1 MLFLKTVFPIL
12 LFFLIFR
19 LFEVKFLF
27 FSFIFSTFG
36 LFFPLICLIFN
47 SLIFVVFKLT
57 IWLLI
62 ELEFCFFLFKR
73 RFTVVLLSRFFLS
86 NNDFLFALLTK
97 AFLFGGNNFFFFP
110 ITVFKCSLFI
120 LLDFLFNFLSSL
132 VLIFIQFF
140 FWVSFFSLLFI

>member
-27 FSFIFSTFG
+27 FSFIFSGFG